1 MPIPESQLETWS
13 HQGAITTARQTHE
26 SIRSALDEYSF
37 PSGVDYEVYLQGSYR
52 NSTNIRGDSDVDV
65 VVQLN
70 STFYNNLTEDQK
82 RSLNLSD
89 ACYNLGDFRS
99 DVLSALQNYYGTRDV
114 SFGNKAIKV
123 ETVYLPAD
131 VVVCAQYRNYHSLAT
146 NNYTEGMTFYSYDD
160 SRWTINYPKLH
171 YDNGVSKQTQTQN
184 WFKPTVR
191 LFKNI
196 RGTLIDH
203 GHLTVEDAPSYFIEC
218 FIYNAPNTA
227 FGSSYQA
234 TLIAVF
240 NYLNAADLNQFL
252 SQNGQ
257 LPLFGESNGQWS
269 QYSAGV
275 FMAAIRD
282 LWNNW

>member
-26 SIRSALDEYSF
+26 SIRSALADHSF
-37 PSGVDYEVYLQGSYR
+37 PSGVDYEIYLQGSYK

-65 VVQLN
+65 VVQVN

-82 RSLNLSD
+82 RSLNLTD
-89 ACYNLGDFRS
+89 ARYNLGDFRR
-99 DVLSALQNYYGTRDV
+99 DVLSALQNYYGARDV

-123 ETVYLPAD
+123 ETAYLPAD

-146 NNYTEGMTFYSYDD
+146 FNYTEGMTFYSYDD

-171 YDNGVSKQTQTQN
+171 YDNGVSKQAQTQN

-191 LFKNI
+191 LFKNVRSAI
-196 RGTLIDH
+196 TDGGRLR
-203 GHLTVEDAPSYFIEC
+203 LENAPSYFIEC
-218 FIYNAPNTA
+218 LLYNVPNTV
-227 FGSSYQA
+227 FGNSYQD
-234 TLIAVF
+234 TLVTAF
-240 NYLNAADLNQFL
+240 NYLNSADLDQCS

-257 LPLFGESNGQWS
+257 LRLFGASSEQWS
-269 QYSAGV
+269 QPNADS
-275 FMAAIRD
+275 FLFAIRD